1 VAAGDRSEDMNLI
14 LLGPPGA
21 GKGTQAQRLVDSLK
35 IPQISTGDLLRQAVR
50 DGTELGLEAK
60 AYMERGELVPDRI
73 VIGMLAERMKA
84 DDASAGFILDG
95 FPRAVSQGEALEEML
110 SSENKTLNHVVSI
123 EVPEEELVRRLT
135 GRRSCPKC
143 AAMFHVMF
151 SPPKQE
157 GICDNCGGE
166 LITRAD
172 DNEDT
177 IRNRISVYREQTEP
191 LKSFYQEKGLL
202 RGIDGTGSP
211 DDIGKKI
218 AEVVGKA

>member
-1 VAAGDRSEDMNLI
+1 MNLI

-21 GKGTQAQRLVDSLK
+21 GKGTQAQRLVDKLK

-60 AYMERGELVPDRI
+60 GYMERGELVPDRI

-84 DDASAGFILDG
+84 DDAATGFILDG
-95 FPRAVSQGEALEEML
+95 FPRAVSQGEALEKML
-110 SSENKTLNHVVSI
+110 SEANKSLDHVVSI

-151 SPPKQE
+151 KPPKQE
-157 GICDNCGGE
+157 GACDNCGTE

-172 DNEDT
+172 DNEET

-202 RGIDGTGSP
+202 RGIDGTGAP
-211 DDIGKKI
+211 ADIEKKI
-218 AEVVGKA
+218 AEVVK